1 VRAACHPESPH
12 PGTANGARTAD
23 GGGADPERRGIA
35 GRPVPLTLVALT
47 IAIVGLPNVGKS
59 TLFNALTKNSVLAA
73 NYPFAT
79 IEPNVGVVNLPDAR
93 LAKLAEIFT
102 SERILPAP
110 VSFVDIAGIVKG
122 ASEGEGLGNKFLA
135 NIREADAIAQV
146 VRAFEDSD
154 VIHVDGKVDA
164 ASDMETINTELVLAD
179 LQTIEKA
186 QARYDRDLRAKK
198 IDQATIDT
206 ASAAAE
212 WLDTGNPLSA
222 SNIDIEPI
230 RELGLLT
237 AKPFIYVFNV
247 DEAVLGD
254 QAKLDELAALVAPAK
269 AIFLDAKLE
278 SELIDLD
285 EADAAELLASTGQ
298 EESGLDQ
305 LARIGFDTLGL
316 QTYLT
321 AGPKETRAW
330 TIPRGAKAPQAA
342 GVIHTDFEKGFIKAE
357 IIGFDD
363 LVETGSIAEARSK
376 GKARIEG
383 KDYVMQDGDVVEFRH
398 S

>member
-1 VRAACHPESPH
+1 M
-12 PGTANGARTAD
+12 
-23 GGGADPERRGIA
+23 
-35 GRPVPLTLVALT
+35 ALT

-59 TLFNALTKNSVLAA
+59 TLFNALTKNQVLAA

-79 IEPNVGVVNLPDAR
+79 IEPNVGVVNLPDPR
-93 LAKLAEIFT
+93 LDVLAGIFS

-110 VSFVDIAGIVKG
+110 VSFVDIAGIVRG

-146 VRAFEDSD
+146 IRGFEDSD
-154 VIHVDGKVDA
+154 VVHVDGRVDA
-164 ASDMETINTELVLAD
+164 ASDMETINTELILAD
-179 LQTIEKA
+179 LETLERA
-186 QARYDRDLRAKK
+186 EARYEKEIKGRKLDPSVLETAK
-198 IDQATIDT
+198 
-206 ASAAAE
+206 AAHAY
-212 WLDTGNPLSA
+212 LDTGKPLS
-222 SNIDIEPI
+222 SSSIDLEPV

-247 DEAVLGD
+247 DETVLTD
-254 QAKLDELAALVAPAK
+254 DAKKAELAALVAPAE
-269 AIFLDAKLE
+269 AIFLDAKIE

-285 EADAAELLASTGQ
+285 PEDAAELLASTGQ
-298 EESGLDQ
+298 DESGLNQ

-330 TIPRGAKAPQAA
+330 TIHKGWTAPQAA
-342 GVIHTDFEKGFIKAE
+342 GVIHTDFQKGFIKAE
-357 IIGFDD
+357 IVSFDD
-363 LVETGSIAEARSK
+363 LVTAGSMAEARAK

-383 KDYVMQDGDVVEFRH
+383 KDYVMQDGDVVEFRFNV
-398 S
+398 